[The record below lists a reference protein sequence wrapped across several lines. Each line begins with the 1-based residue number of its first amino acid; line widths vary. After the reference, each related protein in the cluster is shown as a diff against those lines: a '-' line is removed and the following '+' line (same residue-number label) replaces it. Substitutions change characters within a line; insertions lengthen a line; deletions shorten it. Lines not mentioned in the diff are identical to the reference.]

1 MVIAS
6 NCDLVYII
14 GVIIGYK
21 IFWLGNIIS
30 KVPIS
35 SRTGVPESNVINHNQ
50 RYLKG
55 ISNFGHYSIDFNK
68 HLNAYL
74 VLESRT
80 VKSCTSIITS

>member
-14 GVIIGYK
+14 CVIVGYK

-35 SRTGVPESNVINHNQ
+35 SRTSVPENNVIIDHQ
-50 RYLKG
+50 RYRKG
-55 ISNFGHYSIDFNK
+55 ISVSLPLFY
-68 HLNAYL
+68 YL
-74 VLESRT
+74 
-80 VKSCTSIITS
+80 SCTS